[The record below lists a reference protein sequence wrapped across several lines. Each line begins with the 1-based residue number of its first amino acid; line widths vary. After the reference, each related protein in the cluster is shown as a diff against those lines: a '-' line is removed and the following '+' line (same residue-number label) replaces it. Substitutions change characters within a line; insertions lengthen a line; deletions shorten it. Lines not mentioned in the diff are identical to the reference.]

1 MDFFNQ
7 DQDTQPEIILNEKK
21 YCIISDLASEIEDGM
36 ISPQKID
43 EKNNP
48 AFYSETSETIPI
60 EENDENESK
69 LYFNKGEESLNKIF
83 QVEIINDS
91 SSTNSTNKKR
101 GRRKKKQNAKYKR
114 EHKRDSPDNILRKIQ
129 VHFLN
134 FIVHFLNFILKN
146 LNFKQKFMK
155 LDYEFKKGIKK
166 ELINILKSKSI
177 GELISKEISN
187 KYKNKDKN
195 HNKKIYEEVKNY
207 KVINKIL
214 SINYLDFFKN
224 IYFQNKKHIDLREY
238 GFDKKIN
245 LTDDSKMFKD
255 LINKNKEDKQKIY
268 KNIKINYLP
277 ELIFL
282 EK

>member
-1 MDFFNQ
+1 MDIFNP
-7 DQDTQPEIILNEKK
+7 DTAPLIQLNENNNF
-21 YCIISDLASEIEDGM
+21 ILTDLESEIEDGT
-36 ISPQKID
+36 ISFSKMNEKNIPAFESQKSKNSSIEEID
-43 EKNNP
+43 EDESE
-48 AFYSETSETIPI
+48 FYV
-60 EENDENESK
+60 
-69 LYFNKGEESLNKIF
+69 NKREEESLNKIF
-83 QVEIINDS
+83 QVEARNDS

-101 GRRKKKQNAKYKR
+101 GRMKKKQNTKYKR
-114 EHKRDSPDNILRKIQ
+114 EHTRDSPDNILRKIQ

-134 FIVHFLNFILKN
+134 FIVYFLNFILKN
-146 LNFKQKFMK
+146 FNFKQKFMK

-214 SINYLDFFKN
+214 SINYLEFFKN

-238 GFDKKIN
+238 GLDEKIQI
-245 LTDDSKMFKD
+245 TDDSRMFKD
-255 LINKNKEDKQKIY
+255 LINKNKNDKQKIY
-268 KNIKINYLP
+268 QSIKINYLP